1 MAYSTE
7 GTVTFPDLDIAQF
20 DNMTFSTEFHNAFED
35 QLNAAASVSVFDS
48 TMVEVVSIIASSVDV
63 HFFMWFYSSHH
74 SDNEVDTYIATLNA
88 EPESMFVRSDFQG
101 YGTLTADV
109 QPKIGMPHVTDKEPP
124 AEESRSAEE
133 IWEGPTPILL
143 FGEATL
149 EVPQYS
155 VYTDLGAASD
165 DISDGCLVVTV
176 DQSAVSTLE
185 PTLPGQPHVVYF
197 SASDSDGNTVEAFR
211 KVIVVPACDAPSYL
225 CLELNMCATCITLE
239 SGVPD
244 CLCMPG
250 QEQCEAFIEPFVP
263 LIDVRNPTISFTDN
277 IPYSMT
283 STTAL
288 ARVYTVE
295 KNTPWVE
302 PGFHIWDETDHDK
315 LLHHLRTFGAAAV
328 DTSVVTPPDE
338 PYIITYDVFDNAG
351 NAAIT
356 KVREVHVVDSCG
368 EEEWMCPGGG
378 CSRGQLCENLSTSE
392 RDRVMIAHVAQDTQ
406 DHEAPR
412 IRLVG
417 PEEVVLEQNTLYGPC
432 DTGVCSVYR
441 LCDWGVKAHD
451 ALDGDLTGL
460 VTACAPNASVESLY
474 MYDDVGLGKCGIDTA
489 VPGQYNIS
497 YKARNSLGAE
507 AQTVR
512 RITVQA
518 ECEPWER
525 LCDSMLTCSERTV
538 CVQDLDLHFESY
550 MPPPESPST
559 SLELSSSG
567 TVQGELAY
575 VRQGQEYPACQ
586 PSQIPTDALPC
597 EPGAVAYAADGR
609 NLTRNVYSCPP
620 AACYHELNA
629 CVGHE
634 FASKGTQGCF
644 DPNAEIG
651 SLTDIWFVVYD
662 DSYAQLVRTEVARKV
677 AIRGPKCQD
686 PAKYECGANCGTGN
700 CSEIECWVLEIL
712 NLVFNPETPQ
722 PNQTVADVADVE
734 SPEDLTEMEAL
745 LNELAAVRAKNAGIG
760 LDLEVA
766 EDLIA
771 GSPESTGHQALS
783 EGALA
788 MWKGAPAL
796 RRLLSASQAQATGLT
811 GEAEHVV
818 AFSSAQGQASNNQ
831 DEAEESRIDWS
842 RVMGPSMNLATE
854 ELGTAW
860 QQVQSMARDSVTEML
875 GFTQLGTRLH
885 YHVVGQES
893 IGAGEVFQPPSA
905 GRCLTIVGTRPPS
918 KMLMEAVHADTCRG
932 HCLADMYCSGYA
944 HKPDPQAKFPSKLEG
959 TPMSALKLGGCEIY
973 TTAGTEDEGPPSPM
987 TAAATGTFQWFGFN
1001 ETDADW
1007 ACHPGRLPPNK
1018 LLSGFVSSILA
1029 SLPGSWY
1036 SEMEN
1041 GPQLRHMLTPRYRLL
1056 HGLRV
1061 RVDRREKHA
1070 SHSCSERFGFLRA
1083 PCLSKSVDSSRYGS
1097 DPKFSISS
1105 NMYDFRLDEAD
1116 FYNTSEGSADVSSTN
1131 KKPYA
1136 FYPRLRPEDDGFA
1149 PVAEM
1154 IVDAGVTWDR
1164 AAEVV
1169 QYMFEG
1175 GIVDEQVR
1183 RIDVETVVW
1192 NSEAQ
1197 ACHHFCSP
1205 LLTPPP
1211 CASRHTP
1218 KGGVLTSDSASSDAV
1233 MGAHA
1238 PRRLLLGALVPPFH
1252 AHALSA
1258 CAAWH
1263 GLLLPAAGCWNNTRV
1278 NAAPPGNCPAAIS
1291 GMVTPQRV

>member
-211 KVIVVPACDAPSYL
+211 KYGGRAVTL
-225 CLELNMCATCITLE
+225 CAAGGQYGSCAVTL
-239 SGVPD
+239 
-244 CLCMPG
+244 C
-250 QEQCEAFIEPFVP
+250 AA
-263 LIDVRNPTISFTDN
+263 TI
-277 IPYSMT
+277 M
-283 STTAL
+283 
-288 ARVYTVE
+288 
-295 KNTPWVE
+295 
-302 PGFHIWDETDHDK
+302 
-315 LLHHLRTFGAAAV
+315 
-328 DTSVVTPPDE
+328 
-338 PYIITYDVFDNAG
+338 
-351 NAAIT
+351 
-356 KVREVHVVDSCG
+356 VHVVDSCG

-432 DTGVCSVYR
+432 DTSVCSVYR

-1197 ACHHFCSP
+1197 
-1205 LLTPPP
+1205 
-1211 CASRHTP
+1211 
-1218 KGGVLTSDSASSDAV
+1218 
-1233 MGAHA
+1233 
-1238 PRRLLLGALVPPFH
+1238 
-1252 AHALSA
+1252 
-1258 CAAWH
+1258 
-1263 GLLLPAAGCWNNTRV
+1263 
-1278 NAAPPGNCPAAIS
+1278 
-1291 GMVTPQRV
+1291 